1 MSLLHVVKLIFF
13 SFSLFHCIYV
23 VMYTCYRI
31 SVNKDF
37 YLRRDAQAGPIRQGV
52 SETVD
57 RNEIVFVTRV
67 NVLTF

>member
-52 SETVD
+52 SE
-57 RNEIVFVTRV
+57 NS
-67 NVLTF
+67 